1 MAETSITV
9 RLIDETRAGF
19 ATINSNLDRIDSSAS
34 SLTKT
39 MKGLETAAL
48 GFAAALASRQVF
60 DFIDGIQTME
70 NRLKLVTKS
79 QDEFNDRFRELY
91 DVSQRTS
98 TPLSE
103 NIDLYS
109 KLAQNQKVTGQTS
122 EDLVKVTEAFSA
134 ALKISGASGNAAAG
148 AITQF
153 AQAMA
158 SGKFQGDEFR
168 SVAEA
173 APKVLD
179 VLSQRTGIAREELK
193 ELASKGFLNAKITS
207 QALIEA
213 LPDLQRELDKTGK
226 TVGQAATQMVNEFKR
241 ISQEFLETSGL
252 SGALVKAI
260 DHITANMENLIP
272 IVKVVGAV
280 LAGLAVVFAPMATA
294 VIAVTAAVVAF
305 ADVIGPML
313 KPVVDAA
320 ESALGS
326 LIKTVVGFGAAIKAV
341 INFENPFTAFTNATQ
356 EYDAKQKET
365 NKTVTAYNSVSKEAS
380 GVSEEM
386 AKRMKENGLATA
398 MAKTEYGDFI
408 NKLKESVAISQLD
421 SKERAIATEVNK
433 AYEAKAKDLKLSV
446 QDLSN
451 TQKAAIAEEVRGL
464 VESRQANEEAAA
476 ARKKLID
483 ESINLLKQYS
493 DEFKKRN
500 SQLLSDEEQYIADSK
515 KISDA
520 YLVYQNNQA
529 QFSADERRRIEENY
543 RDSVKNI
550 QTKALDALTAEYS
563 KYVDSNKTEEA
574 KYKDDLLRLETAYRL
589 ALKNSTV
596 YSQTELSKL
605 EKDYRDNLYALNS
618 KALNELYKEYEKYTR
633 DTLDE
638 TQKFTNE
645 KDRIEAA
652 YRLALTNA
660 ETLTAEQLQ
669 SIEDKKNT
677 AILGLQTQFQ
687 QKYKSI
693 IDAARTTG
701 FTDAEI
707 YLDKLATLE
716 KEYQAGAIKDLETY
730 EQVKSAITKQAQQK
744 RVDEAQAYRISE
756 GGAETA
762 YAANIKKL
770 NEDLAAGLIKTDE
783 DKNTLLRKYN
793 KEYRDAISSEYST
806 LYSDLNNQIL
816 KFTGQTQEQFNR
828 TKEIVKL
835 VFGVDLQDLIKQFF
849 ASAIRWV
856 IGFREGTQGEMNLVP
871 SIIKSAFGDS
881 STNTIS
887 GWISGAVNLFKS
899 FSSSVG
905 DIFSGIG
912 SFISNIFSS
921 SGGLLGTISSFV
933 GSALG
938 ILKGFGSSAASAIS
952 STVSTVGS
960 ALGVTTAATGAT
972 TAATLTA
979 AESGIALGGMGVGG
993 GAAAAATGAG
1003 VIETIGAAAS
1013 GVASTVGGI
1022 IAAAAPVALAV
1033 AGVYAIYKGIRS
1045 LFGGGSKNKGP
1056 NEADVYRDKVSQIQ
1070 DALRNNAIGVG
1081 PGKRADGSYDYLTQ
1095 QAFNGRTGERYN
1107 QPRNFNE
1114 SLFYTNTAPQLN
1126 EQGTP
1131 TGANPAGGEWAK
1143 LVFYGLNQ
1151 QDAMKAYLLQTEDTT
1166 YGAKGL
1172 AYSAGNLI
1180 SMPTIFGTNSGMA
1193 VGGEMGTEAIMPL
1206 GRDSQGRLG
1215 VSAIGGAGNI
1225 NINFTINAVDSRG
1238 IDQLLVEKR
1247 SLITNIVRTAVA
1259 DRGGRI

>member
-19 ATINSNLDRIDSSAS
+19 ASINSNLDRIDSTAT

-48 GFAAALASRQVF
+48 GFVAALGSRQIL
-60 DFIDGIQTME
+60 DFVDGIQTME
-70 NRLKLVTKS
+70 NRLKLVVKS
-79 QDEFNDRFRELY
+79 QDEFNDRFQQLF
-91 DVSQRTS
+91 DISQRTG
-98 TPLSE
+98 TPLAE
-103 NIDLYS
+103 NIDLFG

-122 EDLVKVTEAFSA
+122 EDLTKVVESFNA

-173 APKVLD
+173 APRVLD
-179 VLSQRTGIAREELK
+179 AISNRTGIAREELK
-193 ELASKGFLNAKITS
+193 ELASKGFLTAKIAT
-207 QALIEA
+207 QALIE
-213 LPDLQRELDKTGK
+213 ELGTMQNELGNTGT
-226 TVGQAATQMVNEFKR
+226 TVGQAITKMTNEFKR
-241 ISQEFLETSGL
+241 LASDFLETSGL
-252 SGALVKAI
+252 SSGLVKAI
-260 DHITANMENLIP
+260 EHITANMENLVP
-272 IVKVVGAV
+272 IVKVVGAGLVV
-280 LAGLAVVFAPMATA
+280 LGAVFAPMATA

-305 ADVIGPML
+305 ADVIGPLL

-320 ESALGS
+320 EAALGA
-326 LIKTVVGFGAAIKAV
+326 LIRTVVGFGSAIKAI
-341 INFENPFTAFTNATQ
+341 INFENPFTAFTKATQ
-356 EYDAKQKET
+356 EYDTKQKET
-365 NKTVTAYNSVSKEAS
+365 NKTVTAYNTTSKEAS

-386 AKRMKENGLATA
+386 ARRMKENGLATA
-398 MAKTEYGDFI
+398 LAQSAYGDFI

-446 QDLSN
+446 QDLSD

-464 VESRQANEEAAA
+464 VQSRQANEEAAA

-500 SQLLSDEEQYIADSK
+500 SQLLSDEQQYISDSK

-574 KYKDDLLRLETAYRL
+574 KYKDDLLRLETAYRI
-589 ALKNSTV
+589 ALKDSTV

-618 KALNELYKEYEKYTR
+618 RALNELYKEYEKYTR

-660 ETLTAEQLQ
+660 ENLTAEQLK

-693 IDAARTTG
+693 IDAARTIG

-756 GGAETA
+756 GGAEAA
-762 YAANIKKL
+762 YTANIKKL
-770 NEDLAAGLIKTDE
+770 NEDLNAGLIRSEE

-835 VFGVDLQDLIKQFF
+835 VFGVDLNDLIKQFF
-849 ASAIRWV
+849 ASAIRYV
-856 IGFREGTQGEMNLVP
+856 IGFRESTQGEMNLVP
-871 SIIKSAFGDS
+871 NILKSAFGDS
-881 STNTIS
+881 STNIIS
-887 GWISGAVNLFKS
+887 TWISGALNLFKG
-899 FSSSVG
+899 FGSSISS
-905 DIFSGIG
+905 IFSGIG
-912 SFISNIFSS
+912 NFIGNLFKSGGGGILDTISSGFSTVLNAVSS
-921 SGGLLGTISSFV
+921 SGSSIVSTISSVVSGVASTVSGVVSTV
-933 GSALG
+933 GSV
-938 ILKGFGSSAASAIS
+938 
-952 STVSTVGS
+952 VSTVGS
-960 ALGVTTAATGAT
+960 AVAGVVTGGAVSGAA
-972 TAATLTA
+972 AA
-979 AESGIALGGMGVGG
+979 G
-993 GAAAAATGAG
+993 GAAASAATAGSSLLSSALPTLGILGAG
-1003 VIETIGAAAS
+1003 YALYRLLDDTDYS
-1013 GVASTVGGI
+1013 GKKAMNEQNK
-1022 IAAAAPVALAV
+1022 IAAANQKYANDLLNAV
-1033 AGVYAIYKGIRS
+1033 NDAKSKGFIAVS
-1045 LFGGGSKNKGP
+1045 GP
-1056 NEADVYRDKVSQIQ
+1056 NGYY
-1070 DALRNNAIGVG
+1070 IGTPG
-1081 PGKRADGSYDYLTQ
+1081 PGGYVAQT
-1095 QAFNGRTGERYN
+1095 
-1107 QPRNFNE
+1107 QPRQIDTSKISKDVRFA
-1114 SLFYTNTAPQLN
+1114 SAGATNAVL
-1126 EQGTP
+1126 
-1131 TGANPAGGEWAK
+1131 
-1143 LVFYGLNQ
+1143 
-1151 QDAMKAYLLQTEDTT
+1151 AYLLSGSTE

-1172 AYSAGNLI
+1172 AYAGGNLI
-1180 SMPTIFGTNSGMA
+1180 SMPTVFGTNSGMA
-1193 VGGEMGTEAIMPL
+1193 VGGELGTEAIMPL

-1215 VSAIGGAGNI
+1215 VNTLGGTGNI

>member
-320 ESALGS
+320 EAALGA
-326 LIKTVVGFGAAIKAV
+326 LIRTVVGFGSAIKAI

-398 MAKTEYGDFI
+398 LVKTEYGDFI
-408 NKLKESVAISQLD
+408 NKLKESVAVSQLD

-446 QDLSN
+446 QDLSD

-464 VESRQANEEAAA
+464 VQSRQANEEAAA

-483 ESINLLKQYS
+483 
-493 DEFKKRN
+493 
-500 SQLLSDEEQYIADSK
+500 
-515 KISDA
+515 
-520 YLVYQNNQA
+520 LVYQNNQA

-563 KYVDSNKTEEA
+563 KYIQSNKTEEQ
-574 KYKDDLLRLETAYRL
+574 KYRDDLTQLETAYRI
-589 ALKNSTV
+589 ALKDSTV
-596 YSQTELSKL
+596 YSHAELTKL

-618 KALNELYKEYEKYTR
+618 RALNELYKEYEKYTR

-660 ETLTAEQLQ
+660 ENLTAEQLK

-693 IDAARTTG
+693 IDAARTIG

-756 GGAETA
+756 GGAEAA
-762 YAANIKKL
+762 YTANIKKL
-770 NEDLAAGLIKTDE
+770 NEDLNAGLIRSEE

-921 SGGLLGTISSFV
+921 GGGLLGTISSFV

-1070 DALRNNAIGVG
+1070 DALRTNAIGVG

>member
-19 ATINSNLDRIDSSAS
+19 ASINSNLDRIDSSAT

-48 GFAAALASRQVF
+48 GFVAALGSRQIL
-60 DFIDGIQTME
+60 DFVDGIQTME
-70 NRLKLVTKS
+70 NRLKLVVKS
-79 QDEFNDRFRELY
+79 QDEFNDRFQQLY
-91 DVSQRTS
+91 DISQRTG

-103 NIDLYS
+103 NIDLFS

-122 EDLVKVTEAFSA
+122 EDLTKVVESFNA

-173 APKVLD
+173 APRVLD
-179 VLSQRTGIAREELK
+179 AISNRTGIAREELK
-193 ELASKGFLNAKITS
+193 ELASKGFLTAKIAT
-207 QALIEA
+207 QALIE
-213 LPDLQRELDKTGK
+213 ELGTMQTELGNTGT
-226 TVGQAATQMVNEFKR
+226 TVGQAITKMTNEFKR
-241 ISQEFLETSGL
+241 LASDFLETSGL
-252 SGALVKAI
+252 SSGLVKAI
-260 DHITANMENLIP
+260 EHITANMENLIP
-272 IVKVVGAV
+272 IVKVVGAGLVV
-280 LAGLAVVFAPMATA
+280 LGAVFAPMATA

-320 ESALGS
+320 EAALGA
-326 LIKTVVGFGAAIKAV
+326 LIRTVVGFGSAIKAI

-356 EYDAKQKET
+356 EYDTKQKET

-398 MAKTEYGDFI
+398 LAKTEYGDFI
-408 NKLKESVAISQLD
+408 NKLKESVAVSQLD

-446 QDLSN
+446 QDLSD

-464 VESRQANEEAAA
+464 VQSRQANEEAAA

-483 ESINLLKQYS
+483 ESINLLKQYA

-550 QTKALDALTAEYS
+550 QTKALDALTAEYT
-563 KYVDSNKTEEA
+563 KYVDANKTEEQ
-574 KYKDDLLRLETAYRL
+574 KYRDELLRLETAYRI
-589 ALKNSTV
+589 ALKDSTV
-596 YSQTELSKL
+596 YSQTELAKL

-618 KALNELYKEYEKYTR
+618 RALNELYKEYEKYTR

-660 ETLTAEQLQ
+660 ENLTADQLK

-687 QKYKSI
+687 QKYKGI

-756 GGAETA
+756 GGAEAA
-762 YAANIKKL
+762 YTANIKKL
-770 NEDLAAGLIKTDE
+770 NEDLNAGLIRSEE

-806 LYSDLNNQIL
+806 LYSDLNDQIL

-835 VFGVDLQDLIKQFF
+835 VFGVDLNDLIKQFF
-849 ASAIRWV
+849 ASAIRYV
-856 IGFREGTQGEMNLVP
+856 IGFREGTQGEMNLIP
-871 SIIKSAFGDS
+871 NILKGAFGDS
-881 STNTIS
+881 STNILS
-887 GWISGAVNLFKS
+887 SWISGAVNLFKG
-899 FSSSVG
+899 FASSVG

-912 SFISNIFSS
+912 SFIGNLFK
-921 SGGLLGTISSFV
+921 SGGGGILDTISS
-933 GSALG
+933 
-938 ILKGFGSSAASAIS
+938 GFNSIVNMVSGGGSSIISTIGNIASGVVTGVTDIAA
-952 STVSTVGS
+952 TVGS
-960 ALGVTTAATGAT
+960 SFTG
-972 TAATLTA
+972 LI
-979 AESGIALGGMGVGG
+979 SGASSIASTG
-993 GAAAAATGAG
+993 GAAAGSFSVLGAASILALPFALDKMGFFETPREASRKEAAAVQAQQKQLIAATDNIATQVQAIMYPGADKVG
-1003 VIETIGAAAS
+1003 TYASPVAGGYQLFQRMGGASSVAS
-1013 GVASTVGGI
+1013 GVPTPYGNVRNINSNALLGD
-1022 IAAAAPVALAV
+1022 PVYSRLS
-1033 AGVYAIYKGIRS
+1033 R
-1045 LFGGGSKNKGP
+1045 
-1056 NEADVYRDKVSQIQ
+1056 NEAI
-1070 DALRNNAIGVG
+1070 
-1081 PGKRADGSYDYLTQ
+1081 
-1095 QAFNGRTGERYN
+1095 
-1107 QPRNFNE
+1107 
-1114 SLFYTNTAPQLN
+1114 TAYMLSN
-1126 EQGTP
+1126 
-1131 TGANPAGGEWAK
+1131 
-1143 LVFYGLNQ
+1143 
-1151 QDAMKAYLLQTEDTT
+1151 DTR

-1172 AYSAGNLI
+1172 AYSGGNLI
-1180 SMPTIFGTNSGMA
+1180 SMPTVFGTKSGMA

-1215 VSAIGGAGNI
+1215 VNTVGGGVGDI
-1225 NINFTINAVDSRG
+1225 NINFTINAVDSKG
-1238 IDQLLVEKR
+1238 IDQLLVERR

>member
-19 ATINSNLDRIDSSAS
+19 ASINSNLDRIDSSAT

-48 GFAAALASRQVF
+48 GFVAALGSRQIL
-60 DFIDGIQTME
+60 DFVDGIQTME
-70 NRLKLVTKS
+70 NRLKLVVKS
-79 QDEFNDRFRELY
+79 QDEFNDRFQQLY
-91 DVSQRTS
+91 DISQRTG
-98 TPLSE
+98 TPLAE
-103 NIDLYS
+103 NIDLFS

-122 EDLVKVTEAFSA
+122 EDLTKVVESFNA

-173 APKVLD
+173 APRVLD
-179 VLSQRTGIAREELK
+179 AISNRTGIAREELK
-193 ELASKGFLNAKITS
+193 ELASKGFLTAKIAT
-207 QALIEA
+207 QALIE
-213 LPDLQRELDKTGK
+213 ELGTMQTELGNTGT
-226 TVGQAATQMVNEFKR
+226 TVGQAITQMSNEFKR
-241 ISQEFLETSGL
+241 LASDFLETSGIS
-252 SGALVKAI
+252 SGLVKAI
-260 DHITANMENLIP
+260 EHITTNMENLIP
-272 IVKVVGAV
+272 IVKVVGAGLVV
-280 LAGLAVVFAPMATA
+280 LGAIFAPMATA
-294 VIAVTAAVVAF
+294 VIAVTAAVIAF

-320 ESALGS
+320 EAAIGAL
-326 LIKTVVGFGAAIKAV
+326 IRTVVGFGSAIKAI

-356 EYDAKQKET
+356 EYDTKQKET

-398 MAKTEYGDFI
+398 LAKTEYGDFI
-408 NKLKESVAISQLD
+408 NKLKESVAVSQLD

-446 QDLSN
+446 QDLSD

-464 VESRQANEEAAA
+464 VQSRQANEEAAA

-483 ESINLLKQYS
+483 ESINLLKQYA

-550 QTKALDALTAEYS
+550 QTKALDALTAEYT
-563 KYVDSNKTEEA
+563 KYVDANKTEEQ
-574 KYKDDLLRLETAYRL
+574 KYRDELLRLETAYRI
-589 ALKNSTV
+589 ALKDSTV
-596 YSQTELSKL
+596 YSQTELAKL

-618 KALNELYKEYEKYTR
+618 RALNELYKEYEKYTR

-660 ETLTAEQLQ
+660 ENLTADQLK

-687 QKYKSI
+687 QKYKGI

-756 GGAETA
+756 GGAEAA
-762 YAANIKKL
+762 YTANIKKL
-770 NEDLAAGLIKTDE
+770 NEDLNAGLIRSEE

-806 LYSDLNNQIL
+806 LYSDLNDQIL

-835 VFGVDLQDLIKQFF
+835 VFGVDLNDLIKQFF
-849 ASAIRWV
+849 ASAIRYV
-856 IGFREGTQGEMNLVP
+856 IGFREGTQGEMNLIP
-871 SIIKSAFGDS
+871 NILKSAFGDS
-881 STNTIS
+881 STNILS
-887 GWISGAVNLFKS
+887 SWISGAVNLFKG
-899 FSSSVG
+899 FASSVG

-912 SFISNIFSS
+912 SFIGNLFK
-921 SGGLLGTISSFV
+921 SGGGGILDTISS
-933 GSALG
+933 
-938 ILKGFGSSAASAIS
+938 GFNSIVNMVSGGGSSIISTIGNIASGVVTGVTDIAA
-952 STVSTVGS
+952 TVGS
-960 ALGVTTAATGAT
+960 SFTG
-972 TAATLTA
+972 LI
-979 AESGIALGGMGVGG
+979 SGASSIASTG
-993 GAAAAATGAG
+993 GAAAGSFS
-1003 VIETIGAAAS
+1003 VLGAASILALPFALDKMGFFETPREASRKEAAAVQAQQKQLITATDNIATQVQAIMYPGADKVGTYASAVAGGYQLFQRMGGASSVAS
-1013 GVASTVGGI
+1013 GVPTPLGNVRNINSGALLGD
-1022 IAAAAPVALAV
+1022 PVYSRLS
-1033 AGVYAIYKGIRS
+1033 R
-1045 LFGGGSKNKGP
+1045 
-1056 NEADVYRDKVSQIQ
+1056 NEAV
-1070 DALRNNAIGVG
+1070 
-1081 PGKRADGSYDYLTQ
+1081 
-1095 QAFNGRTGERYN
+1095 
-1107 QPRNFNE
+1107 
-1114 SLFYTNTAPQLN
+1114 TAYMLSN
-1126 EQGTP
+1126 
-1131 TGANPAGGEWAK
+1131 
-1143 LVFYGLNQ
+1143 
-1151 QDAMKAYLLQTEDTT
+1151 DTR

-1172 AYSAGNLI
+1172 AYSGGNLI
-1180 SMPTIFGTNSGMA
+1180 SMPTVFGTKSGMA
-1193 VGGEMGTEAIMPL
+1193 VGGEIGTEAIMPL

-1215 VSAIGGAGNI
+1215 VNTVGGGVGDI
-1225 NINFTINAVDSRG
+1225 NINFTINAVDSKG
-1238 IDQLLVEKR
+1238 IDQLLVERR